1 MRILLVIILNAL
13 AVWAATLVPGI
24 WVSGWSQ
31 EPLMVVLAYLVV
43 GAVFGVVNA
52 IIKPVLSF
60 LAMPITC
67 LTLGL
72 FAIVINAAMLML
84 TGWLVTALIPGV
96 EFVIDSF
103 FWDGVLGAIVVA
115 LVSALL
121 GTFLQTERA

>member
-1 MRILLVIILNAL
+1 MILLNAL

-31 EPLMVVLAYLVV
+31 DPLMVVLAYLVV
-43 GAVFGVVNA
+43 GAVFGVINA
-52 IIKPVLSF
+52 VIKPVLSL
-60 LAMPITC
+60 LALPITC

-84 TGWLVTALIPGV
+84 TGWLVTEFIPGV
-96 EFVIDSF
+96 EFVIDGF
-103 FWDGVLGAIVVA
+103 LWAGVLGAIVVA

-121 GTFLQTERA
+121 GRFLQPERA

>member
-1 MRILLVIILNAL
+1 MIILNAL